1 MNKRSFTM
9 EQLELIVSKGEG
21 GEHVASCDP
30 SGNVTFYA
38 APPAQRDIRREIF
51 DAVLKKTQAQQWCDR
66 GMVRRAL
73 NLKSTKWLHDHMD
86 RLVSEGY
93 LVRVETVQSN
103 GMKHYWYAVA
113 PAAPASESE

>member
-1 MNKRSFTM
+1 MKQRSFTIA
-9 EQLELIVSKGEG
+9 QLEQIAAMGEG
-21 GEHVASCDP
+21 SGHLASCDQ

-51 DAVLKKTQAQQWCDR
+51 DVVLHKTRAQEWCDR
-66 GMVRRAL
+66 GYVRRVL
-73 NLKSTKWLHDHMD
+73 GLKSTKWLHDHMD

-93 LVRVETVQSN
+93 LVRVETVQTN

-113 PAAPASESE
+113 PAAPASE